1 MTLSL
6 PTFSLF
12 KVKPGLILRP
22 LICMPAEN
30 LDDSKEDSCSKL
42 QKSSRKKFAKMTKK
56 IVKIEKNNRGNR
68 GALFC
73 RQDIFLPQN
82 LKDDSKNTH

>member
-1 MTLSL
+1 MA
-6 PTFSLF
+6 
-12 KVKPGLILRP
+12 KK
-22 LICMPAEN
+22 
-30 LDDSKEDSCSKL
+30 
-42 QKSSRKKFAKMTKK
+42 SRKKFAKMAKNREK